1 MHVQI
6 NIGLLSFQ
14 LISHQPITLSIYLQI
29 NVNKYRKNSNI
40 TSQDAQGGLDFLGFG
55 FIILV
60 LNCYT
65 SSSFSVKFLIRS
77 LAYRITLS
85 ENTFTL
91 IQLQREAVC
100 LTIKFGSSEIK
111 SYY

>member
-77 LAYRITLS
+77 LALQDNALRKHLYLDSTS
-85 ENTFTL
+85 EGG
-91 IQLQREAVC
+91 C
-100 LTIKFGSSEIK
+100 LFDH
-111 SYY
+111 